1 MRRFVA
7 LLTVL
12 LLTACTNEIEQSTR
26 PDSVAGTYQ
35 LKAYG
40 GKQLPV
46 VVSTDGGAVTE
57 VLSGELVIGADNSWS
72 ETRTYR
78 LTDAGTSETASFVY
92 SGSWTYVRD
101 EAYMLFNLPSLA
113 VQFTGT
119 AAGGS
124 VTLSMSDGSTVVY
137 SH

>member
-7 LLTVL
+7 LLTVI
-12 LLTACTNEIEQSTR
+12 LLTACNNEIDQSTR
-26 PDSVAGTYQ
+26 PSSVVGTYQ
-35 LKAYG
+35 LRTYG
-40 GKQLPV
+40 GRSLPA
-46 VVSTDGGAVTE
+46 VVSTDSGGVTE
-57 VLSGELVIGADNSWS
+57 VMSGELVIGGDNSWS

-78 LTDAGTSETASFVY
+78 LTSGGTSQTKSFLFT
-92 SGSWTYVRD
+92 GSWTYERD
-101 EAYMLFNLPSLA
+101 LANMLFNLPALQT
-113 VQFTGT
+113 QFTGT

>member
-7 LLTVL
+7 LLTVVL
-12 LLTACTNEIEQSTR
+12 LVACNTEIDQSTS
-26 PDSVAGTYQ
+26 PSSIVGTYQ
-35 LKAYG
+35 LRSYG
-40 GKQLPV
+40 GRLLPT
-46 VVSTDGGAVTE
+46 VVSTDGGGITE
-57 VLSGELVIGADNSWS
+57 VLSGELVIGSDNRWS

-78 LTDAGTSETASFVY
+78 MTTPDTTQTASFVY
-92 SGSWTYVRD
+92 RGSWTYDRSQ
-101 EAYMLFNLPSLA
+101 ASMQFNLPDFQS
-113 VQFTGT
+113 QFTGI

>member
-7 LLTVL
+7 LLTVV
-12 LLTACTNEIEQSTR
+12 LLTACNNEVDQSTR
-26 PDSVAGTYQ
+26 PNSVIGTYQ
-35 LKAYG
+35 LRSYG
-40 GKQLPV
+40 GRSLPT
-46 VVSTDGGAVTE
+46 VVSTDAGGVTE
-57 VLSGELVIGADNSWS
+57 VMSGELVIGSDNSWS

-78 LTDAGTSETASFVY
+78 LTTAGTSQTASFVY
-92 SGSWTYVRD
+92 TGSWTYERD
-101 EAYMLFNLPSLA
+101 QAYMLFNMPSLQ

-124 VTLSMSDGSTVVY
+124 VTLSMSDGNTVIY